1 MFAWRQE
8 GILFN
13 AAKPLVVLVIR
24 QATELIIPRNG
35 SVLPEQKI
43 FFGFLL
49 RITKAKE
56 TSTVSLKGIS
66 GTLSG
71 SGTD

>member
-1 MFAWRQE
+1 MLREVTVVVDVRWRQE

-43 FFGFLL
+43 FLGSSCESPRQRKHPLCPS
-49 RITKAKE
+49 KE
-56 TSTVSLKGIS
+56 
-66 GTLSG
+66 
-71 SGTD
+71 